1 MAGPGSTLARMPIRL
16 RFLALITVFLVS
28 SVMVMLYNLSQVR
41 ALGEQAADMRSALT
55 TAARPATQTL
65 LAVLGNA
72 REVERELRAS
82 ILSSAGT
89 NEDHSPGGG
98 ATSFGEI
105 ATLLLQRFQTAV
117 AEVPETLRNPGQP
130 PQAAD
135 IAARLERYR
144 KARDA
149 FLAAYAKEDRS
160 AMAEQAGAL
169 DAAEPVIIREL
180 GELLEAQVITETD
193 VRAEELRSLVWLGMI
208 SLGAIL
214 VAVIAAHLISRLLSH
229 QLKGVVS
236 LAGEISARDL
246 SRRIEV
252 RDADDEISQLYA
264 AMAHMSD
271 NVAAS
276 IRQIAAISEDVAGGA
291 DGIAA
296 SSAQI
301 QSELEEELA
310 GIMQI
315 AVSMNEMATTVQ
327 EVARNTASAA
337 EEARNADR
345 EAQTGREVLQ
355 TAIRDINSL
364 SEDLG
369 RLGNVIEEL
378 EKRAQSIGSVLDVI
392 QEIAEQ
398 TNLLALNAAIEAA
411 RAGEQGRGFAVVAD
425 EVRTLARRTQEST
438 LQIKDTIDQ
447 VQSSARDAGTV
458 MRRNL
463 EHIQT
468 SVERV
473 RESGESF
480 RTITEAVGS
489 ISDMNTQI
497 ATAAEEQSNVATEI
511 SGNVARVRTSSEGT
525 AKVSAGSE
533 NAARELS
540 ELAGRL
546 HDLLDE
552 FRT

>member
-117 AEVPETLRNPGQP
+117 AEVPETLRNPGLP
-130 PQAAD
+130 AQAAD

-193 VRAEELRSLVWLGMI
+193 VRAEELRSLIWLGMI

-214 VAVIAAHLISRLLSH
+214 VAVIAAHLISRVLSH

-345 EAQTGREVLQ
+345 EAQSGREVLQ

>member
-117 AEVPETLRNPGQP
+117 AEVPETLRNPGLP
-130 PQAAD
+130 AQAAD

-214 VAVIAAHLISRLLSH
+214 VAVIAAHLISRVLSH

-276 IRQIAAISEDVAGGA
+276 IRQIAVISEDVAGGA

-473 RESGESF
+473 RESGDSF